1 MKNITPQQAAQKWVD
16 RLSAATNA
24 IRDGVNNVKR
34 APGEM
39 AAEHRDLY
47 LQGVTAN
54 VGKWARNVA
63 AVSLADWKRLTIDKG
78 LPRVAPGAAAAKD
91 KFTRFMTDWLN
102 FQQQVVQPALQSQ
115 PRGTIDQNIQRA
127 VTVMR
132 LAHEFGG
139 KANR

>member
-16 RLSAATNA
+16 RLSAATNS
-24 IRDGVNNVKR
+24 IRDGVNNVKT
-34 APGEM
+34 APGQL
-39 AAEHRDLY
+39 AADRRDAY
-47 LQGVTAN
+47 LQGVQAN

-63 AVSLADWKRLTIDKG
+63 AVSLADWKKATLDKG

-102 FQQQVVQPALQSQ
+102 FQASVVQPALASQ

-127 VTVMR
+127 VTTMR
-132 LAHEFGG
+132 LAYEFGG